1 MNFIFNVSN
10 FKKAFEAMPLIGI
23 LRGVRP
29 DEAEE
34 VASAVLHG
42 GIRIIEIPLN
52 SPDPVI
58 SIDRVAKALAGRAIV
73 GAGTVLSRDEVDS
86 VAAAGGQ
93 LIVSP
98 NFNHQVVERT
108 KASGLVS
115 MPGVMTPS
123 EAFAALAQGA
133 DVLKLFPGEILSL
146 PVINALAA
154 VLPRHVPL
162 VLVGGVKAEGLSAF
176 KQSPVSGFGV
186 GSSLYKPG
194 MNAFEAGE
202 RSRALVD
209 AMRRAGFGKD

>member
-10 FKKAFEAMPLIGI
+10 FKKAFEVMPLIGI
-23 LRGVRP
+23 LRGVKP
-29 DEAEE
+29 DEVEA
-34 VASAVLHG
+34 VAGAVLNG

-52 SPDPVI
+52 SPDPLI
-58 SIDRVAKALAGRAIV
+58 SIGRAAKALAGRAII
-73 GAGTVLSRDEVDS
+73 GAGTVLNAEEVES
-86 VAAAGGQ
+86 VAAASGQ

-108 KASGLVS
+108 KGLGLVS
-115 MPGVMTPS
+115 APGVMTPS

-146 PVINALAA
+146 PVINALAT
-154 VLPRHVPL
+154 VLPKHVPL
-162 VLVGGVKAEGLSAF
+162 VLVGGVTAEGLSAF

-194 MNAFEAGE
+194 MTAFEAGE

-209 AMRRAGFGKD
+209 AMQRAGFGKN